1 MLYKP
6 LMLLHVVMNIFFKGG
21 KEKVSVYI
29 FIFPNSRK
37 ERVCKVSTYYANSVH
52 AHLGR

>member
-6 LMLLHVVMNIFFKGG
+6 LMLLVMKHFFKGG